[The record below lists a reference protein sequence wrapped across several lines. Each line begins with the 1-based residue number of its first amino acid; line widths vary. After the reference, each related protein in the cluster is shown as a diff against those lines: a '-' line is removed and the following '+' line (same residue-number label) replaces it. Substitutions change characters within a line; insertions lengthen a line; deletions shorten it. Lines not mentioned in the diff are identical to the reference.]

1 MLYTLI
7 AVASLRQ
14 SSSKVAKNI
23 EISPLVSKV
32 IAGHCERFFFV
43 LPRDVNIGQKNNCK
57 ILCTVGGLRSA
68 HAVKSMSKRTK
79 LFFSTEIFPKLGPF
93 FKLTLKKG
101 NFSPAQYFFSDRN
114 RGKRHVWLR
123 APEIRLEITTR
134 KDESIIRKLHSRVRD
149 RQRNNRK
156 KGTRISTLESM

>member
-23 EISPLVSKV
+23 YIFPLVSKV
-32 IAGHCERFFFV
+32 SAGHCERFFV
-43 LPRDVNIGQKNNCK
+43 LPGDVNIGQKNNCK
-57 ILCTVGGLRSA
+57 IMCTVGGLRSA

-93 FKLTLKKG
+93 FKLTQKKG
-101 NFSPAQYFFSDRN
+101 NFSPDPYFFSDRN

-134 KDESIIRKLHSRVRD
+134 KDESIIRKLHSGEFEID
-149 RQRNNRK
+149 NATIEK
-156 KGTRISTLESM
+156 KETRISTLESM